1 MSTSPTTTDKAPAR
15 PLRRAR
21 ILTLFSIL
29 LILSNLLIACGSKP
43 QGEAG
48 GVDAPVA
55 VGSAASAEEVAAVSA
70 LVQVAETTVDP
81 HKLAAAPNAQL
92 AASAPAAPAAAPDDG
107 RPLDHTTNILVLG
120 SDRRPD
126 TPNWRTDVM
135 MIVALDEAGG
145 RAGVIS
151 IPRDIYIDVIPG
163 HQPNKINVIDYLGE
177 KDEPGGG
184 GPALFAS
191 IIEEKMGIRIDHWV
205 RFDFAGFV
213 KLVDALGGVEVDI
226 DCAYY
231 DYFQIEDVV
240 LNVKP
245 GIQRLSGDEALVY
258 VRSRR
263 LGGDLDRARRQQR
276 FIWAIRNQ
284 VLNENILTR
293 LPALYNAVSDSVQ
306 TDMGVVAALKVVR
319 SAIALEREQI
329 TGEVIGYPLVQ
340 QGYAGNMWIFKADW
354 DAIRI
359 EVQKVFDREPFIDTN
374 TLQKCP

>member
-1 MSTSPTTTDKAPAR
+1 MSTSPTTTDNAPAR